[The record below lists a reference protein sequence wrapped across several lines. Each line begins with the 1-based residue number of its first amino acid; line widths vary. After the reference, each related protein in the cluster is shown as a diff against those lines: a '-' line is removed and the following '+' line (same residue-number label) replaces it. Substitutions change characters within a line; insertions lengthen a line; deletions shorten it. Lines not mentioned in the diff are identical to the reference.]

1 MSIFTERIKINTK
14 AELDII
20 DITSQVQAIVKKSGI
35 AEGLCNVAVIG
46 STASIST
53 LEYENGLVEDMKEY
67 YERTIPSAEE
77 YNHNR
82 RWHDGNGHSHVR
94 SSVTGTSQT
103 FQIEKGALLLGT
115 WQQIILMD
123 FDNKQRNRN
132 ISVKVIGE

>member
-1 MSIFTERIKINTK
+1 MSIFTERFTIKTK
-14 AELDII
+14 AELDIR
-20 DITSQVQAIVKKSGI
+20 DITSEIQSIVNKSGI
-35 AEGLCNVAVIG
+35 KEGLCNVSIIG

-53 LEYENGLVEDMKEY
+53 LEYEDGLVEDMEEY

-94 SSVTGTSQT
+94 STLTGTSQT
-103 FQIEKGALLLGT
+103 FQIERGTLLLGT
-115 WQQIILMD
+115 WQQIILLD

-132 ISVKVIGE
+132 ISVKVMGE